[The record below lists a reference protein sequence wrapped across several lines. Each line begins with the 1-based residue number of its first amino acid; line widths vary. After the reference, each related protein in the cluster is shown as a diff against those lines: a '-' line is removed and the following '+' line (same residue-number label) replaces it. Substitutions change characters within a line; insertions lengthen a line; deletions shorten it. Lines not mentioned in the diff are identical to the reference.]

1 MAVAKTGTFI
11 LTERVDLTSSSH
23 ATGTI
28 DLGSYVDVGSRQGIA
43 IEKVD
48 YTIQGYDTSN
58 DNIVAIQSTWTGDQQ
73 VDFQLFD
80 LTQSALQPNDNRSV
94 ISSGSVLYDLTSN
107 QLSQFADLFPD
118 NFGKL
123 SDARLVVNDNLS
135 FVSRCHIANFAANR
149 GLHVVVR
156 IHAKI
161 VKIEAKDWMAIAI
174 QSTAADN

>member
-1 MAVAKTGTFI
+1 MATAKTGTFI
-11 LTERVDLTSSSH
+11 LTERIDLTSNSH
-23 ATGTI
+23 GTGTI

-48 YTIQGYDTSN
+48 YTIQAYDTSN
-58 DNIVAIQSTWTGDQQ
+58 DSIVDLKGCWTADQQ
-73 VDFQLFD
+73 TDFQLSD
-80 LTQSALQPNDNRSV
+80 LSQSSLQPNDNRSI
-94 ISSGSVLYDLTSN
+94 ISSGSALFDFTNNVMTH
-107 QLSQFADLFPD
+107 FADLFPD

-135 FVSRCHIANFAANR
+135 LVARCHSDVFDTNR
-149 GLHVVVR
+149 GLHVTCR